1 MVGAQQV
8 ADVSP
13 SACMRCVEVVLEDPW
28 WAVQDVLGGIPGVL
42 LGGVTTLV
50 IYLARKRGETKALA
64 RRFAKSIRR
73 EIERIQG
80 LLDNTTQTDIRIRPL
95 AAVDRLPTDIY
106 DGLLNSAAISNF
118 DIDLQDGL
126 YNFYKLF
133 RDKPADE
140 ISVSEETLR
149 VEAIRISDRLDR
161 YIRRNRPRLK
171 FF

>member
-1 MVGAQQV
+1 M
-8 ADVSP
+8 
-13 SACMRCVEVVLEDPW
+13 
-28 WAVQDVLGGIPGVL
+28 
-42 LGGVTTLV
+42 
-50 IYLARKRGETKALA
+50 A

-95 AAVDRLPTDIY
+95 AAIDRLPTDIY

-126 YNFYKLF
+126 YNFYNLF
-133 RDKPADE
+133 RGKPADE